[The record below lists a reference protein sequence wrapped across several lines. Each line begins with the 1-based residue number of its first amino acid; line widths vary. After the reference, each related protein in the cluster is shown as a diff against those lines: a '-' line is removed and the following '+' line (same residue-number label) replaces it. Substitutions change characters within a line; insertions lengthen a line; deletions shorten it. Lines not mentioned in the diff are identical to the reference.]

1 MASNI
6 MPFNSISVKVVQNSH
21 TGFFFSVLLDLFTVV
36 GLAARRLESAKKRL
50 ENEAWHGSHLSG
62 MCPLFIK
69 TFSRTKE
76 LTPWVWKSIFK
87 ERPLIPLL
95 AHYSANCIKFRFH
108 LHLNHITYPPV
119 KDQSWKAVPLVGFNR
134 AWLADQNHPLTL
146 FGKKS
151 GRSQPSKLHKRPEV
165 QMYLTPRIFYKL
177 SLIFACDIF
186 K

>member
-87 ERPLIPLL
+87 ERPLIRLL
-95 AHYSANCIKFRFH
+95 AHYSADCFGFRVQLPISKPYHLPSSEGPIMESSSVGGIQSGLIGRPKPSIDTLWEEIGSVTAIKVAQTSWGPNV
-108 LHLNHITYPPV
+108 LN
-119 KDQSWKAVPLVGFNR
+119 S
-134 AWLADQNHPLTL
+134 
-146 FGKKS
+146 
-151 GRSQPSKLHKRPEV
+151 
-165 QMYLTPRIFYKL
+165 
-177 SLIFACDIF
+177 
-186 K
+186 